1 MKLQKTTF
9 TVKGTHCNACKTL
22 IEEVCSE
29 FAGVK
34 SCLVDFKTGK
44 TILEHEPDAD
54 IQKLKKEIEAL
65 GEYKI
70 E

>member
-1 MKLQKTTF
+1 MKTTF
-9 TVKGTHCNACKTL
+9 TVKGTHCNACKIL

-44 TILEHEPDAD
+44 TTIEHELSVD
-54 IQKLKKEIEAL
+54 LKKLGKELEAL
-65 GEYKI
+65 GEYKVQF
-70 E
+70 